1 MANHLIAIIDQFVP
15 YQATKEQEASVYVAF
30 DKQKSFIKKALINGN
45 VKILYLDNYRW
56 AEILRPM
63 HIKFNEDLDMDIPTL
78 DDKNIQYYLGAER
91 INQVHIIGGNVTA
104 CVTNKELPF
113 NYFNFIKDRTHIVL
127 DICYDY
133 SIEMQDKM
141 LNLCMWCNVHKI
153 NYTSSDRALAKIE
166 DKTYH
171 NKLGHYPY

>member
-1 MANHLIAIIDQFVP
+1 MRNHLIAIIDQAVP
-15 YQATKEQEASVYVAF
+15 YQSTKEQEASVYVAF
-30 DKQKSFIKKALINGN
+30 DKQKSFIKKASINEN
-45 VKILYLDNYRW
+45 VKILYLNNW
-56 AEILRPM
+56 SEILNPM
-63 HIKFNEDLDMDIPTL
+63 HTKFNEDLDMDIPTL
-78 DDKNIQYYLGAER
+78 NNKNIQSYLTAER
-91 INQVHIIGGNVTA
+91 IKQVHIIGGNVTA
-104 CVTNKELPF
+104 CITNKELPF
-113 NYFNFIKDRTHIVL
+113 NYFNLIKDKTHIVL

-141 LNLCMWCNVHKI
+141 INLCMWCNVHNI